1 MIIVVEGPDFAGKT
15 TLVKKLEKHHKSK
28 GRTVSVVHTTQP
40 DPDTKLPLFVQYVD
54 DIKYAINMQGDDGV
68 VIFDRLHI
76 GEAIYGPKY
85 RGTSQISE
93 LQMEVLDQLLTD
105 IGALKV
111 FVDTPDPDLLHRFRG
126 ERGEDFVTDE
136 QSLLDIAEEY
146 RNLLAN
152 GANRLHGWIRW
163 TNAYE
168 RMLGIA
174 GAE

>member
-1 MIIVVEGPDFAGKT
+1 MIIVVEGPDFAGKS

-28 GRTVSVVHTTQP
+28 GRTVNVVHTTQP
-40 DPDTKLPLFVQYVD
+40 DPEDHLPLFVRYVD
-54 DIKYAINMQGDDGV
+54 DIKYAIEVQGDDGV

-76 GEAIYGPKY
+76 GEAIYGPRY
-85 RGTSQISE
+85 RGESRISE

-111 FVDTPDPDLLHRFRG
+111 FVDTADADLLHRFRG
-126 ERGEDFVTDE
+126 DRGEDFVKDE
-136 QSLLDIAEEY
+136 DALLQIADEY
-146 RNLLAN
+146 RQLLGN
-152 GANRLHGWIRW
+152 GTNRLHGWIRW